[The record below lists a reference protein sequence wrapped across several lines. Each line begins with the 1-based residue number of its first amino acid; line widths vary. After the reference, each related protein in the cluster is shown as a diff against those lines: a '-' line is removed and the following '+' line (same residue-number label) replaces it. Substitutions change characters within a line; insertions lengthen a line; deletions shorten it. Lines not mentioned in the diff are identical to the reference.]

1 MNEYWVSLIPILIA
15 AGITIADTS
24 GKLIN
29 TVRNLLLCSITIT
42 LLIYCINH

>member
-1 MNEYWVSLIPILIA
+1 MNEYWLSLIPILLA
-15 AGITIADTS
+15 SGITIADTY

-29 TVRNLLLCSITIT
+29 TVRNLLLCSISIT